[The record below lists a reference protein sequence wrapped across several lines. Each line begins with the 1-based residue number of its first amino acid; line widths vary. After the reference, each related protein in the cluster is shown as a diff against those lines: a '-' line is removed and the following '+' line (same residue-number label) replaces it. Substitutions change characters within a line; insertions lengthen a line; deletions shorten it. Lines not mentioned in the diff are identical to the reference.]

1 MPEEPMRRIVPL
13 AALTIVIVVCA
24 ASGQATKPTMQKFR
38 LDSIDGLEMHNI
50 KADVTEYRG
59 RRSVRLAR
67 RTDQGVDAST
77 DAESIAIIDGTD
89 FQDGTI
95 EAEIAGMP
103 AANAPADARGFV
115 GIAFRVAG
123 HGEKFECFYLR
134 PTNGRA
140 DDQLRRN
147 HSLQYISYPDYPWFR
162 LRKENPGQYESY
174 ADLEAGMWTKIRIEV
189 QGTKA
194 RLYVNGGTQPALIVN
209 DLKLGESRG
218 KIALWSTVET
228 DSYFSNLTIK

>member
-1 MPEEPMRRIVPL
+1 MRRIGRST
-13 AALTIVIVVCA
+13 ALMTVLVVCA
-24 ASGQATKPTMQKFR
+24 MAGHATKPAVQKFR
-38 LDSIDGLEMHNI
+38 LDSIEGLEVHNI
-50 KADVTEYRG
+50 KADVAEYRG
-59 RRSVRLAR
+59 RRSVRLTR
-67 RTDQGVDAST
+67 RQDQGADASSEV
-77 DAESIAIIDGTD
+77 ESIAILDGTD

-95 EAEIAGMP
+95 EAEIAGLP
-103 AANAPADARGFV
+103 SADAPADARGFV

-147 HSLQYISYPDYPWFR
+147 HALQYVSHPDYPWFK

-174 ADLEAGMWTKIRIEV
+174 ADMEAGAWTKIKIEV
-189 QGTKA
+189 HGTKA
-194 RLYVNGGTQPALIVN
+194 QLYVNGATRPVLIVN

-228 DSYFSNLTIK
+228 DGYFSNLTIKQ

>member
-67 RTDQGVDAST
+67 LTDQGVDAST

-103 AANAPADARGFV
+103 AADAPADARGFV

-228 DSYFSNLTIK
+228 DGYFSNLTIK

>member
-1 MPEEPMRRIVPL
+1 MRSIVRL
-13 AALTIVIVVCA
+13 AALTIVLVVCA
-24 ASGQATKPTMQKFR
+24 AAGQATKPAMQKFR

-59 RRSVRLAR
+59 RRSVRLTR
-67 RTDQGVDAST
+67 RVDQGAAASVE
-77 DAESIAIIDGTD
+77 DESIAILEGTD

-103 AANAPADARGFV
+103 AADAPPDARGFV

-123 HGEKFECFYLR
+123 RGEKFECFYLR

-147 HSLQYISYPDYPWFR
+147 HALQYISHPDYPWFK

-174 ADLEAGMWTKIRIEV
+174 ADLDSGVWTKIKIEV

-194 RLYVNGGTQPALIVN
+194 RLYVNGASQPALIVR

-228 DSYFSNLTIK
+228 DGYFSNLTIKQ

>member
-1 MPEEPMRRIVPL
+1 MRRIVRL
-13 AALTIVIVVCA
+13 AALTIVLAVCGA
-24 ASGQATKPTMQKFR
+24 AGQATKPAMQKFR

-50 KADVTEYRG
+50 KVDVTEYRG
-59 RRSVRLAR
+59 RRSVRLTR
-67 RTDQGVDAST
+67 REEHTAAASVD
-77 DAESIAIIDGTD
+77 DESIAILDGTD

-103 AANAPADARGFV
+103 AADAPADARGFV

-147 HSLQYISYPDYPWFR
+147 HALQYISHPDYPWFK

-174 ADLEAGMWTKIRIEV
+174 ADLEAGVWTKIKIEV

-194 RLYVNGGTQPALIVN
+194 RLYVNGASQPALIVN
-209 DLKLGESRG
+209 DLKLGESHG

-228 DSYFSNLTIK
+228 DGYFSDLAIDR

>member
-1 MPEEPMRRIVPL
+1 MRRIGRL
-13 AALTIVIVVCA
+13 AAFTIVLVVCA
-24 ASGQATKPTMQKFR
+24 AAGHATKPAVQKFR
-38 LDSIDGLEMHNI
+38 LDSIDGLEVHNI
-50 KADVTEYRG
+50 KADVTEYHG
-59 RRSVRLAR
+59 RRSVRLTR
-67 RTDQGVDAST
+67 RTDRGADASS
-77 DAESIAIIDGTD
+77 DAESIAIVDGTD

-103 AANAPADARGFV
+103 AADAPADARGFV

-147 HSLQYISYPDYPWFR
+147 HSLQYISHPEYPWFK
-162 LRKENPGQYESY
+162 LREEHPGQYESY
-174 ADLEAGMWTKIRIEV
+174 ADLEAGVWTKIRIEV

-194 RLYVNGGTQPALIVN
+194 RLYVNGALQPGLIVN

-228 DSYFSNLTIK
+228 DGYFSNLTIKQ